1 MEFSLRTVHH
11 QKITFFSKSFP
22 WFLIYTDPI
31 PVSNEFDVSEF
42 SLVSLSGSCG
52 FTQDREKDKVSASY
66 FGIFANKI
74 FGECHL
80 KEPAVYI
87 IDLCFLFYLFSLFLF
102 LFLLYSSLLHFS
114 MSHCLIFHH
123 HHPLSFCIPCM
134 ITCSLI
140 ASFIYLHI
148 TIHSYLFF
156 IVYLSTCYH
165 S

>member
-87 IDLCFLFYLFSLFLF
+87 IDLCFPLTNIVYKIFFTCSVCSYFFSSFIL
-102 LFLLYSSLLHFS
+102 
-114 MSHCLIFHH
+114 
-123 HHPLSFCIPCM
+123 LSFILVC
-134 ITCSLI
+134 
-140 ASFIYLHI
+140 HI
-148 TIHSYLFF
+148 
-156 IVYLSTCYH
+156 V
-165 S
+165 